1 MKKIMRSTFGRL
13 FNKNWVLAAFFICG
27 ASAFTSCSNNDD
39 NPVVDNSLAEK
50 IVGKWIHAD
59 TDGEAVT
66 TDMKS
71 VYTFTKDGG
80 SALKGFYS
88 MSKTESGVW
97 AYRQETDVTI
107 SGNTITMTSRL
118 ADGH

>member
-1 MKKIMRSTFGRL
+1 MKKIIL
-13 FNKNWVLAAFFICG
+13 ILAAMLTLASLCICG

-59 TDGEAVT
+59 TDGETVT

-71 VYTFTKDGG
+71 VYTFTKNG
-80 SALKGFYS
+80 SALK
-88 MSKTESGVW
+88 
-97 AYRQETDVTI
+97 
-107 SGNTITMTSRL
+107 SRW
-118 ADGH
+118 

>member
-1 MKKIMRSTFGRL
+1 MKKMMT
-13 FNKNWVLAAFFICG
+13 WVLAATLIC
-27 ASAFTSCSNNDD
+27 SANVFTSCSNNDD

-59 TDGEAVT
+59 TDGETVT

-88 MSKTESGVW
+88 MS
-97 AYRQETDVTI
+97 
-107 SGNTITMTSRL
+107 MTGRK
-118 ADGH
+118 